1 VPRRCSGGRCHLVIH
16 WFIATNRRPLPHPC
30 ASHCPAL
37 CRFSL
42 HRFPA
47 TQALGYYGAR
57 IKKPQPP
64 YLGCGSCPRQWPPR
78 LPAHYRPWR
87 RRRFRKLRPAYIRP
101 VIASAC
107 RGRYV
112 SHVAEGPPFFRR
124 QRWRP
129 SAPTVLACGVLCAKT
144 REVPGMRRQEAA
156 RTTGASQSRQSG
168 RTASGALPLLRV
180 RLSLHSSQ
188 ARRLQAGR
196 LERRGLRAK
205 RRPTG
210 EWKRN
215 WKTGQNYLLK

>member
-112 SHVAEGPPFFRR
+112 SHVAEGHPSFVVNVGDRPPPLSWLAEFSVPKPVKCPACADKKQQERLGQVSLDNR
-124 QRWRP
+124 GEPPPALYRCC
-129 SAPTVLACGVLCAKT
+129 ACGYLYT
-144 REVPGMRRQEAA
+144 VPK
-156 RTTGASQSRQSG
+156 
-168 RTASGALPLLRV
+168 
-180 RLSLHSSQ
+180 
-188 ARRLQAGR
+188 
-196 LERRGLRAK
+196 LEDYKPADG
-205 RRPTG
+205 PC
-210 EWKRN
+210 
-215 WKTGQNYLLK
+215 